1 MTTDRIPAVD
11 PAHAHAMAS
20 TEFIDPYVDPET
32 DVLHNKVGARAQ
44 IALDDVESDLSF
56 ARLVQ
61 AMDYPPKTTGDLDE
75 LRAIHG
81 CLLQDVYDWVGQVRT
96 VDVRK
101 NVEGAEFFLPTSMID
116 RAASYATEELR
127 AQRARSST
135 SATRSALTGMR
146 KNISSSYLLTT
157 GVRVLILRTQRY
169 SQDKGRLY
177 SKALTTG
184 LPHHLLTKELSPR
197 PPSPSSPTRREILL
211 RHLLACAGWVDR
223 SNGSNSATTGS
234 RSSTAG
240 GLKLATTTTSAHTSR
255 TWEPDNLNPA
265 PMATSC
271 FLKYLDFSN

>member
-44 IALDDVESDLSF
+44 IALDDVKSNLSF

-61 AMDYPPKTTGDLDE
+61 AMDYPPPPKTTGGLDE

-81 CLLQDVYDWVGQVRT
+81 CLFQDVYDWVGQVRT

-116 RAASYATEELR
+116 RAAGYATEELR

-135 SATRSALTGMR
+135 SATRSALTSMR

-157 GVRVLILRTQRY
+157 AVRVLTLRTQRY
-169 SQDKGRLY
+169 SQNKGRLY
-177 SKALTTG
+177 SKALATG

-211 RHLLACAGWVDR
+211 RRLLARAGWVER
-223 SNGSNSATTGS
+223 SNGSNSVTTGS

-240 GLKLATTTTSAHTSR
+240 GLKLATTTTSAHPSR
-255 TWEPDNLNPA
+255 T
-265 PMATSC
+265 
-271 FLKYLDFSN
+271 